1 MKIDVLEQK
10 YKVGCERGINYID
23 KPGLLT
29 KLNMIIEWPKCSFP
43 QEFDHDE
50 ERETGEINDEGKPVT
65 QVVHIF
71 KENRNF
77 LGDEPELRPGNCFKL
92 DGQLIAVD
100 GPDRLVLMVS
110 ETGGFALQRLW
121 EEKIAPEIEM
131 IFNDYDTDDVEIS
144 DVDLSNIPEGLE
156 SGKVEWK
163 YWNLWKNQFTKIE
176 KRKIIPT
183 DDELDKLGIPDE
195 LKKNLQEAAK
205 NGTKIIGV
213 GPGNGLSQD
222 INLADK
228 SGDEEI
234 EVEVNDYRPKKCTLH
249 SDDLVI
255 PMTIYMMEHN
265 FLYPS
270 EDMDEETAKEAVMHI
285 ISWVVD
291 NNRQY

>member
-1 MKIDVLEQK
+1 MKIDILSQK

-50 ERETGEINDEGKPVT
+50 ERETGEIDDEGKPIVQT
-65 QVVHIF
+65 VHIF

-77 LGDEPELRPGNCFKL
+77 LGDEPELQPGNCFKL

-100 GPDRLVLMVS
+100 GPNRLILMVS
-110 ETGGFALQRLW
+110 ETGGLALQRLW

-131 IFNDYDTDDVEIS
+131 TFNDYDIDDVEMS
-144 DVDLSNIPEGLE
+144 DVDPSNIPEGLE
-156 SGKVEWK
+156 SGKIEWR
-163 YWNLWKNQFTKIE
+163 YWNLWRNQFTKIE
-176 KRKIIPT
+176 KRKKQSPT
-183 DDELDKLGIPDE
+183 LDLDGIPEE
-195 LKKNLQEAAK
+195 LKKTLQEAQK
-205 NGTKIIGV
+205 NGTKIIG
-213 GPGNGLSQD
+213 
-222 INLADK
+222 
-228 SGDEEI
+228 SGCGEIDLGANDEEEI
-234 EVEVNDYRPKKCTLH
+234 EVEVNDYRPKKCILH

-265 FLYPS
+265 FLYS
-270 EDMDEETAKEAVMHI
+270 LEDMDEETAKEAVMHI

-291 NNRQY
+291 NNHQY

>member
-1 MKIDVLEQK
+1 MKIEILSQK

-50 ERETGEINDEGKPVT
+50 ERVTGKIDDNGNPVIET
-65 QVVHIF
+65 VHIF

-77 LGDEPELRPGNCFKL
+77 LGDEPELQPGNCFKL

-100 GPDRLVLMVS
+100 GPNRLVLMIS

-131 IFNDYDTDDVEIS
+131 TFNDYDTDDVEMS
-144 DVDLSNIPEGLE
+144 DLDLNNIPKGLE
-156 SGKVEWK
+156 SGKIEWK
-163 YWNLWKNQFTKIE
+163 YWNLWRNQFTKIE
-176 KRKIIPT
+176 KRRVT
-183 DDELDKLGIPDE
+183 TCEAAVDDLDAPDE
-195 LKKNLQEAAK
+195 IKKILKDAAK
-205 NGTKIIGV
+205 NGTNVVGV
-213 GPGNGLSQD
+213 GPGNLPQD
-222 INLADK
+222 INLAG
-228 SGDEEI
+228 STEGEEI
-234 EVEVNDYRPKKCTLH
+234 EVEVSDYRPKKCILH

-255 PMTIYMMEHN
+255 PMTLYMMEHN
-265 FLYPS
+265 FLYSP
-270 EDMDEETAKEAVMHI
+270 EDMDEETAKEAVMHV

-291 NNRQY
+291 NNHQY

>member
-1 MKIDVLEQK
+1 MKIDILSQK

-29 KLNMIIEWPKCSFP
+29 KLNMIIEWPKCNFP

-50 ERETGEINDEGKPVT
+50 ERETGEVDDEGKPIVQT
-65 QVVHIF
+65 VHIF

-77 LGDEPELRPGNCFKL
+77 LGDEPELQPGNCFKL

-100 GPDRLVLMVS
+100 GPNRLILMVS
-110 ETGGFALQRLW
+110 ETGGLALQRLW

-131 IFNDYDTDDVEIS
+131 TFNDYDIDDVEMS
-144 DVDLSNIPEGLE
+144 DVNPSNIPEGLE
-156 SGKVEWK
+156 SEKIEWR
-163 YWNLWKNQFTKIE
+163 YWNLWRNQFTKIE
-176 KRKIIPT
+176 KRKKQSPT
-183 DDELDKLGIPDE
+183 LDLDGIPEE
-195 LKKNLQEAAK
+195 LKKTLQEAQK
-205 NGTKIIGV
+205 NGTKIIG
-213 GPGNGLSQD
+213 
-222 INLADK
+222 
-228 SGDEEI
+228 SGCGEIDLGANDEEEI
-234 EVEVNDYRPKKCTLH
+234 EVEVNDYRPKKCILH

-265 FLYPS
+265 FLYSP

-291 NNRQY
+291 NNHQY